1 MTEPHRPIY
10 RVGIVGSGAI
20 ALASAAWLHDAG
32 HETTLWSPGGLGTV
46 ALRAEPLQA
55 VGVLQTSARIRIA
68 NDAAELCAGADVL
81 LIALPVNAHRRVM
94 DSLLPALRDGQV
106 VIVSAMGSLSSLYL
120 FERARQIGRNLTVAS
135 FGTTVLTA
143 RRESATQVRV
153 MTRRASVGVSALPAT
168 RVQTMVELCTAL
180 FGDGFE
186 AQANT
191 LASALANTNPIAH
204 VPLALFNWTRI
215 ERGEAWPQYH
225 YMTPRVSAVIEQLDD
240 ERQALA
246 HAFGLQVRTLAEH
259 FTQSFGTTA
268 QGLAATAAELHAK
281 RGGPPGPTD
290 LQTRYLT
297 EDIPF
302 GLVFG
307 VALGDMAGAP
317 MPATRMMIEVAA
329 LVSGHDF
336 RPDNDLLLPL
346 RLAQETVEGLLLRV
360 GALA

>member
-1 MTEPHRPIY
+1 MRTY
-10 RVGIVGSGAI
+10 RVGIAGAGAI
-20 ALASAAWLHDAG
+20 ALASAAWLTDAG
-32 HETTLWSPGGLGTV
+32 HEVALWSPGGMGAD
-46 ALRAEPLQA
+46 ALRTEPLRA
-55 VGVLQTSARIRIA
+55 LGVLQTSARIRVA
-68 NDAAELCAGADVL
+68 DDAAGLCAGADVL
-81 LIALPVNAHRRVM
+81 LLALPVNAHRRVM
-94 DSLLPALRDGQV
+94 DRLLPSLRDGQV

-120 FERARQIGRNLTVAS
+120 YERARQMGRQLTIAS

-153 MTRRASVGVSALPAT
+153 MTRRTTVGVSALPSAQ
-168 RVQTMVELCTAL
+168 VQAMVALCTAL

-225 YMTPRVSAVIEQLDD
+225 YMTPRVSAVIEQLDG

-246 HAFGLQVRTLAEH
+246 RAFGVQVRTLAEH
-259 FTQSFGTTA
+259 FAQSFGTSS
-268 QGLAATAAELHAK
+268 QGLADVAAELHAK

-302 GLVFG
+302 GLVFC
-307 VALGDMAGAP
+307 VALGEMAGVA
-317 MPATRMMIEVAA
+317 MPATRAMIDAA
-329 LVSGHDF
+329 VLVSGYDF
-336 RPDNDLLLPL
+336 RQDNDLLSPL
-346 RLAQETVEGLLLRV
+346 RLAQETVEGLLRRV
-360 GALA
+360 GALTY

>member
-1 MTEPHRPIY
+1 MTEPHSRPY
-10 RVGIVGSGAI
+10 RVGIAGAGAI

-32 HETTLWSPGGLGTV
+32 HEATLWSPRGVGAD
-46 ALRAEPLQA
+46 ALRTEPLQA
-55 VGVLQTSARIRIA
+55 LGVLRTSARIRVV
-68 NDAAELCAGADVL
+68 NDATELCAGADVL
-81 LIALPVNAHRRVM
+81 LMALPVNAHRRVM

-106 VIVSAMGSLSSLYL
+106 VIVSAMSSLSSLYL
-120 FERARQIGRNLTVAS
+120 YERARQIGRNLTVAS

-143 RRESATQVRV
+143 RRETATQVRV
-153 MTRRASVGVSALPAT
+153 MTRRTTVGVSALPST
-168 RVQTMVELCTAL
+168 QVQAVVSLCTAL

-186 AQANT
+186 AQATT

-215 ERGEAWPQYH
+215 ELGEAWPQYH

-246 HAFGLQVRTLAEH
+246 RAFGVQVRTLAEH
-259 FTQSFGTTA
+259 FAQSFGTTA
-268 QGLAATAAELHAK
+268 QGLAAIAAELHTK

-302 GLVFG
+302 GLVFS
-307 VALGDMAGAP
+307 VALGDVAGVP

-336 RPDNDLLLPL
+336 RPDNDLLSPL
-346 RLAQETVEGLLLRV
+346 RLAQETVESLLKRV